1 MDRGMTV
8 KTNPKELAGY
18 MADAESRKSCSEK
31 ATELFETRG
40 KDFCVGLILHL
51 VMYVSGSYEGIKNT

>member
-8 KTNPKELAGY
+8 KINPKELAEY
-18 MADAESRKSCSEK
+18 MADAESRKSCSKK

-51 VMYVSGSYEGIKNT
+51 VMYVSGSYEGIKK